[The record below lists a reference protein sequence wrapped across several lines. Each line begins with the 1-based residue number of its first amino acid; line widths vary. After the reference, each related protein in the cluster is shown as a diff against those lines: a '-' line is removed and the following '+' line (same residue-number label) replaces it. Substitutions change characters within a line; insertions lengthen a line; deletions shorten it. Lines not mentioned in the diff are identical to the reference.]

1 MIRVVGLLVALVA
14 FLCPAN
20 LPAEDI
26 PPAAR
31 MFERM
36 RSLAGDWEGT
46 FAWSDGRSG
55 SGPLTATYYVT
66 GNGSAL
72 VENLVM
78 DGVPSMTSVYH
89 LDGSDLRVTHYCA
102 ARNQPRFKASKIDES
117 AGTVDFAFVDVTNV
131 NPKRPAYVEAIALQ
145 LLDGDRVK
153 VRFTFGGGPGMSGVE
168 NIALKRVASGH
179 GQVESPK

>member
-1 MIRVVGLLVALVA
+1 MVRVLGLLVALLALAYPDTLRADDV
-14 FLCPAN
+14 
-20 LPAEDI
+20 

-36 RSLAGDWEGT
+36 RGLAGNWEGT

-78 DGVPSMTSVYH
+78 DGVPSMTSIYH

-117 AGTVDFAFVDVTNV
+117 AGTVDFAFLDVTNV

-145 LLDGDRVK
+145 ILEVDRVK
-153 VRFTFGGGPGMSGVE
+153 VRFTFGGGPGLSGVE
-168 NIALKRVASGH
+168 NIALKRVAPGH
-179 GQVESPK
+179 GQVGSPK